1 LLRKKSYLR
10 KYIHVLLVI
19 WPFNVDRVVEG
30 GDGEEDGED
39 GEDVEGRMVTKGS
52 KDSCQQVRVPP

>member
-1 LLRKKSYLR
+1 
-10 KYIHVLLVI
+10 LVI